1 MSDGYGPQSQM
12 PCAYYDQ
19 ASSSWKTSQPS
30 LFEDST
36 PSSVTLPRSGSMRNG
51 RVYERPTS
59 ARPTGVNGGSVPRG
73 LPTPLDRDS
82 KGETNRDSLPDRLL
96 KTPTAQLA
104 VNGGSQHP
112 EKRKAGG
119 HGPTLADEVEFLLLP
134 TPRTTDSHGIGH
146 HGRGGQDLRT
156 TIAYLP
162 TPTATDAKGGR
173 NQTANRTKAG
183 HHSGTTLTDVFWAG
197 GIAAARP
204 VQGNRWGDYALAIAR
219 WEILMRRDAPN
230 PTEPGAAWHRWRRLV
245 AERRAGLD
253 RRPAGMR
260 GSLTAPDAA
269 HRQVLA
275 VRLVEWM
282 MGLADG
288 WVTGIDMPRNA
299 KLRLLGNGVVPPQAA
314 AAVRYLL
321 NRTEQ

>member
-1 MSDGYGPQSQM
+1 M
-12 PCAYYDQ
+12 
-19 ASSSWKTSQPS
+19 
-30 LFEDST
+30 
-36 PSSVTLPRSGSMRNG
+36 
-51 RVYERPTS
+51 
-59 ARPTGVNGGSVPRG
+59 
-73 LPTPLDRDS
+73 
-82 KGETNRDSLPDRLL
+82 
-96 KTPTAQLA
+96 
-104 VNGGSQHP
+104 NGGSQHP
-112 EKRKAGG
+112 DKRKAGG

-156 TIAYLP
+156 IIAYLP
-162 TPTATDAKGGR
+162 TPRASDTGTPGRRASPGFRPPLSQVLLPTPMASDSHRGADAYSSGRPTLKGALLPTPRATDGTKGGP
-173 NQTANRTKAG
+173 NQRGSAG
-183 HHSGTTLTDVFWAG
+183 DLMFPSA
-197 GIAAARP
+197 

-219 WEILMRRDAPN
+219 WEMITRRDAPA
-230 PTEPGAAWHRWRRLV
+230 PTEPGAAWHRWRRLI
-245 AERRAGLD
+245 ADRRAGRN

-260 GSLTAPDAA
+260 GTLAAPDAA

-321 NRTEQ
+321 NRTEK